1 MSVVMILTVMLVI
14 GFVVTGLVGFLGWR
28 ERMHEGASSGDRRR
42 PTPSTFTPSR
52 ADNARQS
59 DLEGA
64 RA

>member
-1 MSVVMILTVMLVI
+1 MSVVMTLSVMLAI

-28 ERMHEGASSGDRRR
+28 ERMHEGAGSGARRL
-42 PTPSTFTPSR
+42 PTPSTSTRSR
-52 ADNARQS
+52 ADDARQN